1 MRAVGDMLD
10 SLPGPA
16 TEFSAPPTRLQRR
29 LIDAGCDIRDT
40 PPDCIEFLHS
50 VFCHVGLPRRKT
62 DARVFERRSGHV
74 GVRVE
79 AGQWFDG
86 TADINRPLP
95 YGVIPRLIMIHL
107 STEAIRSR
115 CRFVE
120 LGSVREFLASL
131 GLQTSGGTRGGYTAL
146 RTQLDALAACRMIL
160 SFQSQGEPVTVDVR
174 PIERFRGWWRQ
185 EHASP
190 QTRAGKLELSEWFY
204 NSLTEHAVPVDPRAL
219 QAIRHSALTMDVYVW
234 LAQRL
239 CRVKSMRGTKLS
251 WHNLHSQFGQD
262 YRNPKDFKRE
272 LRRAISQ
279 VLVVYPDARVR
290 EVVGGIVL
298 YPSTPPI
305 APRIH
310 LRRSDAL

>member
-1 MRAVGDMLD
+1 MRAVGDVLGTVD
-10 SLPGPA
+10 DDGPYQ
-16 TEFSAPPTRLQRR
+16 TRLQRR

-40 PPDCIEFLHS
+40 PPERIEFLHS
-50 VFCHVGLPRRKT
+50 AFCHVGLPRRKT

-74 GVRVE
+74 GMRIE

-86 TADINRPLP
+86 SNDIDQPLP

-115 CRFVE
+115 TRCVG
-120 LGSVREFLASL
+120 LGSVRGFLASL
-131 GLQTSGGTRGGYTAL
+131 GLQTSGGARGGYTAL

-174 PIERFRGWWRQ
+174 PIERFEGWWRQ
-185 EHASP
+185 RDASP
-190 QTRAGKLELSEWFY
+190 QYCTGKLELSEWFY
-204 NSLTEHAVPVDPRAL
+204 SSLAEHAVPVDPRAL
-219 QAIRHSALTMDVYVW
+219 DAIRHSALTMDVYVW

-239 CRVKSMRGTKLS
+239 CRVKSMHGTKLS
-251 WHNLHSQFGQD
+251 WHNLYSQFGQD

-272 LRRAISQ
+272 LRRAIRQ

-298 YPSTPPI
+298 YPSAPPI
-305 APRIH
+305 TPRKRS
-310 LRRSDAL
+310 RRPDSL